1 MLSMPARQPLMAVGT
16 TAALLGVGLGL
27 GPMQPA
33 QAGGVSI
40 TSYGHSALLIKGGGQ
55 SVLVNPFK
63 AVGCAKG
70 LTEPRV
76 SATVILASSELLDEG
91 ARIANGTFLVKP
103 DRSRV

>member
-1 MLSMPARQPLMAVGT
+1 MPARQPLMAVGV
-16 TAALLGVGLGL
+16 AATLLGAGLRM
-27 GPMQPA
+27 GPMAPA

-76 SATVILASSELLDEG
+76 SATVILASSNCPMRGRASPAAPSWSSPAPTGWG
-91 ARIANGTFLVKP
+91 A
-103 DRSRV
+103 